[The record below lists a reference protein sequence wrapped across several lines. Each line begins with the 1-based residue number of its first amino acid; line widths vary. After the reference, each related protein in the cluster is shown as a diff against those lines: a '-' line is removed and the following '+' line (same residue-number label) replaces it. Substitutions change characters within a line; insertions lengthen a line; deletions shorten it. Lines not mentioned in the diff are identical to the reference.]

1 MAVNIG
7 TRFKNAWDAFQQREP
22 PVDDLGPVSYTVRS
36 PDKDDY
42 FLPTGDRRST
52 LMQVFNRIATDV
64 SMYRI
69 EQARVDKTG
78 LFMETTNNGLT
89 NILGLDA
96 NLDECGCAFIRNLV
110 ISMFDEGVVA
120 VVPRYTT
127 KNPNETE
134 SYDLLT
140 ARVAKIVKW
149 YPEHVTVNVFDDD
162 IQRHREI
169 TYSKYSVAIIE
180 NPFFETMNKPNST
193 LQRLLFT
200 LNSIDRYNKKQAA
213 GKLNALIQ
221 LPFPLSNEK
230 QRQQSQKR
238 RRELEDEMRGSELGI
253 GFIDVTEKVIQLGH
267 PIENNLWAQAQ
278 DLTDQVFNQL
288 GMPKTVFQGT
298 ASDQDDL
305 NYVKNGLSP
314 ILETIAQEF
323 TRKFISKTA
332 RTQGQRVVYFKNVF
346 KDTPISKTSEMVE
359 VFSRV
364 AILSP
369 NEIRSF
375 YGFKPSED
383 PEANVLRNRNLNK
396 SKNEDLNGTAGPMV
410 GDETVEYTSKQN

>member
-22 PVDDLGPVSYTVRS
+22 PADELGPVSYSTRS
-36 PDKDDY
+36 PDKDSY

-69 EQARVDKTG
+69 EQIKADKEG
-78 LFMETTNNGLT
+78 LFMETTYNGLT
-89 NILGLDA
+89 NILSLDA
-96 NLDECGCAFIRNLV
+96 NIDECGCAFIRDIV

-120 VVPRYTT
+120 VVPRWTT
-127 KNPNETE
+127 KDPNLTE

-140 ARVAKIVKW
+140 ARVGKIVKW
-149 YPEHVTVNVFDDD
+149 YPYHVTVDVFDDD
-162 IQRHREI
+162 IQKRRQI
-169 TYSKYSVAIIE
+169 TYSKSNVAIIE
-180 NPFFETMNKPNST
+180 NPFYEVMNKPNST

-200 LNSIDRYNKKQAA
+200 LNSIDRYNKKQSS

-221 LPFPLSNEK
+221 LPFPLSNER
-230 QRQQSQKR
+230 QRQQSLKR

-288 GMPKTVFQGT
+288 GMPKTVFQGI

-332 RTQGQRVVYFKNVF
+332 RTQGQRVAYFKNIF

-359 VFSRV
+359 VFSRT

-375 YGFKPSED
+375 YGFKPSDD

-396 SKNEDLNGTAGPMV
+396 SKNEELSGMPPEDVEEDV
-410 GDETVEYTSKQN
+410 GGEYEE